1 MNTMSLMAFSKT
13 PWPKLT
19 CGFPVRTKVLQLPGS
34 FATFV
39 TLLLPRSR
47 TLSAWVKG
55 NWSTSRGSV
64 NGAISGQ
71 RGPVRPHLAA
81 LSVTNFPHPAKGLR
95 RSCARLN
102 CRVSDTSKK
111 RSSGHWHCHS
121 IDTSIGLKGS
131 NCWKRSNA
139 TCIPDRSMCSIF
151 DHSAIT
157 AASPNTAVLLKTS
170 FSNHFSF
177 AKDFNSPDT
186 AVFDKRSCSSSVKLA
201 KAAKSPV
208 TSVPVRS
215 SICRSSALDKS
226 SIRPPTRVWRRWR
239 FANSVFFAKTSNEPE
254 TFVSSRSRSRNFGS
268 SAISGCS
275 EPRRSG
281 PPKCIATTSQPCL
294 GCSFTTSSGTEAQ
307 ILENFFLTNFFHPKK
322 SWTSLFW
329 LIFVALPKGP
339 CDTRKVVQVPLQS
352 WFWYSQTSEHHLE
365 RFLLG
370 APFSFIFIHSI
381 SDAWDLFLRS
391 RFYSTRQFQ
400 KLEGLEMTGNETGVH
415 CFRFQAEMFWHKD
428 VAVSVCT

>member
-1 MNTMSLMAFSKT
+1 MLSAYEVTAATTIRWSTCVISAITASCPINSKGSLRLPNVAFRRSMNTMSLMAFSKT
-13 PWPKLT
+13 PGPKLT

-102 CRVSDTSKK
+102 CGVSDTSKK

-139 TCIPDRSMCSIF
+139 TCILTGQRVRSLTIRPSLLHHQTRPFLPNPAPSTFPALPRISAHQTRPCLTNGAVVARWSSPRLPGHQWLLYLWDRVF
-151 DHSAIT
+151 ADP
-157 AASPNTAVLLKTS
+157 SPWTRIPTGLQRGCGA
-170 FSNHFSF
+170 
-177 AKDFNSPDT
+177 DGDSPT
-186 AVFDKRSCSSSVKLA
+186 PCSS
-201 KAAKSPV
+201 
-208 TSVPVRS
+208 
-215 SICRSSALDKS
+215 
-226 SIRPPTRVWRRWR
+226 
-239 FANSVFFAKTSNEPE
+239 
-254 TFVSSRSRSRNFGS
+254 
-268 SAISGCS
+268 
-275 EPRRSG
+275 
-281 PPKCIATTSQPCL
+281 
-294 GCSFTTSSGTEAQ
+294 
-307 ILENFFLTNFFHPKK
+307 
-322 SWTSLFW
+322 
-329 LIFVALPKGP
+329 PKGP
-339 CDTRKVVQVPLQS
+339 CDTRKVVQVPLQF
-352 WFWYSQTSEHHLE
+352 WFLYSQTSEHHLE

-370 APFSFIFIHSI
+370 APFSFSFIHSI
-381 SDAWDLFLRS
+381 SDAWDLRTAGS

-400 KLEGLEMTGNETGVH
+400 KLGGGTAVGDDWKLNRTFFCFHFLVEML
-415 CFRFQAEMFWHKD
+415 WHED
-428 VAVSVCT
+428 VAISVST